1 MSETEKRVKDIW
13 SEVFHT
19 SDIALTDNF
28 FEIGGDSIKGMQ
40 IITKLNQQ
48 LSFIE
53 VTDFFEYQTIAEIA
67 AKIDQ
72 DYSWRE

>member
-28 FEIGGDSIKGMQ
+28 FEIGGDSIDRK
-40 IITKLNQQ
+40 
-48 LSFIE
+48 S
-53 VTDFFEYQTIAEIA
+53 VV
-67 AKIDQ
+67 
-72 DYSWRE
+72 

>member
-1 MSETEKRVKDIW
+1 MSESERRVKDIW
-13 SEVFHT
+13 SEVFDRP
-19 SDIALTDNF
+19 DIGVTDNF

-53 VTDFFEYQTIAEIA
+53 VADFFEYQTIADIA
-67 AKIDQ
+67 AKIDK

>member
-48 LSFIE
+48 LSLL
-53 VTDFFEYQTIAEIA
+53 
-67 AKIDQ
+67 K
-72 DYSWRE
+72 

>member
-28 FEIGGDSIKGMQ
+28 LKLVEIPLRGCRLLQ
-40 IITKLNQQ
+40 N
-48 LSFIE
+48 
-53 VTDFFEYQTIAEIA
+53 
-67 AKIDQ
+67 
-72 DYSWRE
+72 